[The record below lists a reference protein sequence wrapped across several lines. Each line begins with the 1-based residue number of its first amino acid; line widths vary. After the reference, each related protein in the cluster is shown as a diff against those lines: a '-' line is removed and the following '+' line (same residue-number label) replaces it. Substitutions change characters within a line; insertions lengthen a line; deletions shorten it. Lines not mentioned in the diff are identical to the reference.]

1 MKAEGGL
8 EDIQAASENTSS
20 DSPCM
25 DGRWRWVLFDVNSA
39 AISSSLIENDTL
51 NYVLNKDPAPL
62 FVSLSK
68 NADFRKTFREQILEY
83 GRTIFSPESVNAK
96 LDQYTEEMTDAM
108 DLNYRRFFGDD
119 SGLDLRQI
127 VDTEIRAFFEG
138 RYSVVE
144 KMLDDHF
151 GDP

>member
-1 MKAEGGL
+1 
-8 EDIQAASENTSS
+8 
-20 DSPCM
+20 
-25 DGRWRWVLFDVNSA
+25 
-39 AISSSLIENDTL
+39 
-51 NYVLNKDPAPL
+51 
-62 FVSLSK
+62 
-68 NADFRKTFREQILEY
+68 
-83 GRTIFSPESVNAK
+83 
-96 LDQYTEEMTDAM
+96 MTDAM

-151 GDP
+151 GNP